1 MRGNQKE
8 LRIVAAPLNCP
19 LHAAYA
25 ASKGV
30 DMAKGQQ
37 RANKE
42 AKKPKKDTS
51 PPKPVG
57 TGGIE
62 PVRTITTAVIPRGK
76 LKNK

>member
-1 MRGNQKE
+1 ME
-8 LRIVAAPLNCP
+8 PRIVAAPLNCLLYP
-19 LHAAYA
+19 SYQLEKY
-25 ASKGV
+25 
-30 DMAKGQQ
+30 MAKSQQ
-37 RANKE
+37 RSTKE
-42 AKKPKKDTS
+42 AKKPKKDTA